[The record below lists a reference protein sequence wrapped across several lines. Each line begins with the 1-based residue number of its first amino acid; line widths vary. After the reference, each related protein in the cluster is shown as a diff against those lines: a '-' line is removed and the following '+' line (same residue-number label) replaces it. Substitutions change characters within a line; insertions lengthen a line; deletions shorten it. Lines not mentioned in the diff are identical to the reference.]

1 MILMWVAFALLTL
14 LAVAFVALPFL
25 SKERVQSLTYNAN
38 SELIAIFHQRLG
50 ELANDLAEQRIDQV
64 NHDESVVELKRRL
77 LNELSPEKSLMSKG
91 NNRIFALTG
100 SAFLVAFTAI
110 FYTATGS
117 QQQLQNWHS
126 AIDNLSEYGE
136 RAVMQQGEPLTQNE
150 LQAFALGLRTK
161 LAQNGDDQVAWML
174 LGRVAMSL
182 NEYDMAQQSFD
193 KVLRMDPDNMPVLIS
208 YSQVL
213 LLEGSDANMTRAAGM
228 LSKVLKAD
236 PTNLD
241 AISLLALIAYE
252 RHDWLQAKAAFE
264 VLLNS
269 MDKQDSRYS
278 MIAQRI
284 TEIEQ
289 KMSAENEQQN
299 TQLTQVATAQQ
310 NSTDDGDDSAVT
322 AAIKVTIKLAPE
334 LADKQP
340 EQGTLFVFAKAADGP
355 PMPLAVVKLTD
366 YSFPVEVQLSDSNAM
381 VAGLTLSSVEQ
392 IILTARISKDAS
404 VMPSSGE
411 LEGRSEVLERSQTDS
426 YELLINELIP

>member
-1 MILMWVAFALLTL
+1 MWVSFALLTL

-38 SELIAIFHQRLG
+38 SELIAIYHQRLG
-50 ELANDLAEQRIDQV
+50 ELANDLANQRIDQV
-64 NHDESVVELKRRL
+64 NHDESVIELKRRL
-77 LNELSPEKSLMSKG
+77 LNELSPEKSLMSRG

-100 SAFLVAFTAI
+100 SAFLIAFTAV

-126 AIDNLSEYGE
+126 AMDNLAAYGE

-161 LAQNGDDQVAWML
+161 LAQSGDDQVAWML

-213 LLEGSDANMTRAAGM
+213 LLEGSDVNMTRAAGM
-228 LSKVLKAD
+228 LSKVLKDD

-264 VLLNS
+264 VLLKS
-269 MDKQDSRYS
+269 MDEQDTRYD

-289 KMSAENEQQN
+289 NITAEN
-299 TQLTQVATAQQ
+299 TQLAPALQPQAEQGSGEDNNAAKM
-310 NSTDDGDDSAVT
+310 S
-322 AAIKVTIKLAPE
+322 AIKVTVNLAPQ
-334 LADKQP
+334 LAEKLP
-340 EQGTLFVFAKAADGP
+340 IQGTLFVFAKAANGP

-366 YSFPVEVQLSDSNAM
+366 YSFPIEVQLSDSNAM
-381 VAGLTLSSVEQ
+381 VAGLTLSSVDK

-404 VMPSSGE
+404 VMPSTGE
-411 LEGRSEVLERSQTDS
+411 LEGRSDVLERSQTKAYD
-426 YELLINELIP
+426 LLINELIP

>member
-1 MILMWVAFALLTL
+1 MILMWVSFALLTL
-14 LAVAFVALPFL
+14 LAVTFVALPFL

-38 SELIAIFHQRLG
+38 SELIAIYHQRLG
-50 ELANDLAEQRIDQV
+50 ELANDLANQRIDQV
-64 NHDESVVELKRRL
+64 NHDESVIELKRRL
-77 LNELSPEKSLMSKG
+77 LNELSPEKSLMSRG

-100 SAFLVAFTAI
+100 SAFLIAFTAV

-126 AIDNLSEYGE
+126 AMDNLAAYGE

-161 LAQNGDDQVAWML
+161 LAQSGDDQVAWML

-213 LLEGSDANMTRAAGM
+213 LLEGSDVNMTRAAGM
-228 LSKVLKAD
+228 LSKVLKDD

-264 VLLNS
+264 VLLKS
-269 MDKQDSRYS
+269 MDEQDTRYD

-289 KMSAENEQQN
+289 NITAEN
-299 TQLTQVATAQQ
+299 TQLAPALQPQAEQGSGEDNNAAKM
-310 NSTDDGDDSAVT
+310 S
-322 AAIKVTIKLAPE
+322 AIKVTVNLAPQ
-334 LADKQP
+334 LAEKLP
-340 EQGTLFVFAKAADGP
+340 IQGTLFVFAKAANGP

-366 YSFPVEVQLSDSNAM
+366 YSFPIEVQLSDSNAM
-381 VAGLTLSSVEQ
+381 VAGLTLSSVDK

-404 VMPSSGE
+404 VMPSTGE
-411 LEGRSEVLERSQTDS
+411 LEGRSDVLERSQTKAYD
-426 YELLINELIP
+426 LLINELIP

>member
-1 MILMWVAFALLTL
+1 MILMWVAFVLLTL

-50 ELANDLAEQRIDQV
+50 ELANDLSEQRIDQV

-100 SAFLVAFTAI
+100 SAFLVAFTVI

-126 AIDNLSEYGE
+126 AMDNLPVYGE
-136 RAVMQQGEPLTQNE
+136 RAVMQQGEPLSQNE

-161 LAQNGDDQVAWML
+161 LAQSGDDQVAWML

-193 KVLRMDPDNMPVLIS
+193 KVLRLDPDNMPVLIS

-228 LSKVLKAD
+228 LSKVLKDD

-284 TEIEQ
+284 TEIE
-289 KMSAENEQQN
+289 ENITAGN
-299 TQLTQVATAQQ
+299 TQQQVQQGSDEDNNVAQT
-310 NSTDDGDDSAVT
+310 ST
-322 AAIKVTIKLAPE
+322 IKVTVDLAQQLVDKLPT
-334 LADKQP
+334 
-340 EQGTLFVFAKAADGP
+340 QGTLFVFAKAANGP

-366 YSFPVEVQLSDSNAM
+366 YRFPIEVQLSDSNAM

-404 VMPSSGE
+404 VMPATGE
-411 LEGRSEVLERSQTDS
+411 LEGHSEVLERSQTQAYD
-426 YELLINELIP
+426 LLINELIP

>member
-1 MILMWVAFALLTL
+1 MILMWVSFALLTL

-38 SELIAIFHQRLG
+38 SELIAIYHQRLG
-50 ELANDLAEQRIDQV
+50 ELANDLANQRIDQV
-64 NHDESVVELKRRL
+64 NHDESVIELKRRL
-77 LNELSPEKSLMSKG
+77 LNELSPEKSLMSRG

-100 SAFLVAFTAI
+100 SAFLIAFTAV

-126 AIDNLSEYGE
+126 AMDNLAAYGE

-161 LAQNGDDQVAWML
+161 LAQSGDDQVAWML

-213 LLEGSDANMTRAAGM
+213 LLEGSDVNMTRAAGM
-228 LSKVLKAD
+228 LSKVLKDD

-264 VLLNS
+264 VLLKS
-269 MDKQDSRYS
+269 MDEQDTRYD

-289 KMSAENEQQN
+289 NITAEN
-299 TQLTQVATAQQ
+299 TQLAPALQPQAEQGSGEDNNAAKM
-310 NSTDDGDDSAVT
+310 S
-322 AAIKVTIKLAPE
+322 AIKVTVNLAPQ
-334 LADKQP
+334 LADKLP
-340 EQGTLFVFAKAADGP
+340 IQGTLFVFAKAANGP

-366 YSFPVEVQLSDSNAM
+366 YSFPIEVQLSDSNAM
-381 VAGLTLSSVEQ
+381 VAGLTLSSVDK

-404 VMPSSGE
+404 VMPSTGE
-411 LEGRSEVLERSQTDS
+411 LEGRSDVLERSQTKAYD
-426 YELLINELIP
+426 LLINELIP